1 MGDRISVDSETIR
14 ELRMFEEQKGGKEE
28 ADWLLYQ
35 YGSII
40 GVTNTRGQRC
50 TRGELPMVAAQC
62 AISDGIVNVDVRVA
76 DASIVAKPSGARTVA
91 DDHFCAGYVAGIIG
105 ELLGEPHVAV
115 VKSGAFELSK
125 SDPGAPASRP
135 EKKAAADLVVPKMER
150 GESYLIVDEVKNA
163 PSTFNIF
170 AKAVKYGLPG
180 LCITRIFPPK
190 ARERY
195 ADVCGDGYEMV
206 WLSTTES
213 SGDVLSIKPSQYD
226 HELTRAI
233 IGFLKE
239 SNGIVML
246 HGIEFLI
253 SNTSF
258 PAILKFAQRIRDS
271 ASVSGGIFLISVD
284 PSTLDPLAYNNLKSE
299 FNVYGD

>member
-1 MGDRISVDSETIR
+1 
-14 ELRMFEEQKGGKEE
+14 
-28 ADWLLYQ
+28 
-35 YGSII
+35 
-40 GVTNTRGQRC
+40 
-50 TRGELPMVAAQC
+50 
-62 AISDGIVNVDVRVA
+62 VDVRVA
-76 DASIVAKPSGARTVA
+76 GVLIIAKPSGARTVA
-91 DDHFCAGYVAGIIG
+91 DDHFCAGYVAGMVG

-115 VKSGAFELSK
+115 VKSGAFELTM
-125 SDPGAPASRP
+125 SDAAVGRP
-135 EKKAAADLVVPKMER
+135 EKKAAADLVVPKLER

-195 ADVCGDGYEMV
+195 ADVCGDAYGMI

-213 SGDVLSIKPSQYD
+213 SGDVVSIKPSQYD

-233 IGFLKE
+233 TGFIKE

-258 PAILKFAQRIRDS
+258 PVILKFAQRIRDT
-271 ASVSGGIFLISVD
+271 ASMNGGIFLIAVD
-284 PSTLDPLAYNNLKSE
+284 PSTLDTLAYNNLKSE